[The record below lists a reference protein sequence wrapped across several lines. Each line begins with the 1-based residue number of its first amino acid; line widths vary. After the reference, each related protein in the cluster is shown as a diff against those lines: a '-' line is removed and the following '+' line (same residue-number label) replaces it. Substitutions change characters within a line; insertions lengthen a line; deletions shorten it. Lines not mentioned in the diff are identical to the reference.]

1 MIHPKF
7 SREID
12 LSDIDRA
19 IDDKMDIFLRIKDPT
34 IRSLYDK
41 FILSRPLSSSF
52 LLLSLSLTA
61 ITFLYLA
68 WTILNFSEE
77 FAVYETV
84 NNSVLLVC
92 CVVFLVLLWSFYFLV
107 VRQGSR
113 SVLASHRLAATFF
126 LASHLFACYHHLAQ
140 VVKGDCNES
149 GHWYFHLHC
158 DPFAEAHGLP
168 MESALL
174 LMAMPFIHAISSQGM
189 QFTWSLILWF
199 ISLSV
204 LVFSICYLK
213 ATESI
218 FLVLLY
224 FVGSPTFLLVIKRQ
238 SYLIFFMKMKM
249 DAILQES
256 KKEAEE
262 ENAQELRHM
271 IANVAHD
278 LKTVRQF
285 SLPLIV
291 TRSRILTACICCCLY
306 SL

>member
-12 LSDIDRA
+12 LSDIDHA
-19 IDDKMDIFLRIKDPT
+19 IDHKVDIFLRIKDPT

-52 LLLSLSLTA
+52 LLISLSLTA

-68 WTILNFSEE
+68 WTILNYFTEE

-84 NNSVLLVC
+84 NNSILLLC
-92 CVVFLVLLWSFYFLV
+92 CVVFLVLLWSFYFMVVV
-107 VRQGSR
+107 VRGGR
-113 SVLASHRLAATFF
+113 SVLSSHRITATFF
-126 LASHLFACYHHLAQ
+126 LASHLFISYHHLVR

-168 MESALL
+168 MESTLL
-174 LMAMPFIHAISSQGM
+174 VMAMPFIHAISSQGM

-199 ISLSV
+199 ISLAL

-218 FLVLLY
+218 FL
-224 FVGSPTFLLVIKRQ
+224 FLH
-238 SYLIFFMKMKM
+238 
-249 DAILQES
+249 LQWF
-256 KKEAEE
+256 
-262 ENAQELRHM
+262 
-271 IANVAHD
+271 I
-278 LKTVRQF
+278 
-285 SLPLIV
+285 
-291 TRSRILTACICCCLY
+291 
-306 SL
+306 